1 MLIHIYRQKGARMG
15 DKLKHQKWS
24 RWIWVL
30 VIIILIGI
38 GGFYGHK
45 VYRESHPKLLTN
57 TQIKSNLG
65 VHLSNKLISEQD
77 NLEKNYSQAEKDS
90 KYTTDNMFV
99 KTNPYK
105 TSPLT
110 ALAIFHT
117 DEAAKVSYTVVGKS
131 SGTSI
136 TNSTNKNTKKHRINV
151 VGLYANTANKV
162 EFTIT
167 YKDGRVEKKTVEMQ
181 TQPLPKALSD
191 VNINVKMADKKQMA
205 IGQNGLTV
213 FTRTTK
219 EPFAIDAD
227 GQIRWF
233 STEYNQHIF
242 KTLKNGHLLILR
254 KQDNSKLVYNDLV
267 ETNYLGKIY
276 RNYQFS
282 NKTSSTE
289 NLKAKNKSD
298 GETTAIHHDV
308 IELPN
313 GNLLATVSDGSKFIE
328 DTMVEINR
336 KTGKVARV
344 IDFKRIF
351 PMDTYAQYDA
361 TKRSDGKV
369 DWLHQNAINYDKKD
383 NSIII
388 SSRHQDLIMKF
399 NYKTMQP
406 VWILSGR
413 DKTDWPKKWQKHV
426 LSYAKGTTINGG
438 QHDARVI
445 VGSQKDGQETIS
457 FYDNN
462 YAVSYG
468 DKKTSGKYSAGRELK
483 IDLKTMTAKEV
494 RSYGQALGEANF
506 TDRIGSNRQLD
517 NGNSLIDFGYL
528 NAKNGDAS
536 NIIEV
541 TRDGYQVFNVE
552 LSNLQSKGYVYRSYR
567 INIS

>member
-1 MLIHIYRQKGARMG
+1 MG
-15 DKLKHQKWS
+15 DYLKGKKWGH
-24 RWIWVL
+24 WIGVVVF
-30 VIIILIGI
+30 VIVVCA

-45 VYRESHPKLLTN
+45 VYRESHPKLLTE
-57 TQIKSNLG
+57 TQIKNNLG
-65 VHLSNKLISEQD
+65 IHLSRQLISSQK
-77 NLEKNYSQAEKDS
+77 NLEKRYTHAEEDS
-90 KYTTDNMFV
+90 DYTIEHMFV

-117 DEAAKVSYTVVGKS
+117 DQAARVSYTVVGKTN
-131 SGTSI
+131 GTSI
-136 TNSTNKNTKKHRINV
+136 SNDTTKNSKTHRINV
-151 VGLYANTANKV
+151 VGLYANTANRV

-167 YKDGRVEKKTVEMQ
+167 YADGHVQKKTIMVQ
-181 TQPLPKALSD
+181 TQALPKSLA
-191 VNINVKMADKKQMA
+191 NINIQVKMANKEQMA
-205 IGQNGLTV
+205 IGKNGLTV

-227 GQIRWF
+227 GQIRWY

-254 KQDNSKLVYNDLV
+254 KQNNSQLVYNDLV

-289 NLKAKNKSD
+289 NLKAKHKSD
-298 GETTAIHHDV
+298 VETTAIHHDV

-336 KTGKVARV
+336 QTGKVVRV
-344 IDFKRIF
+344 IDLKRIF
-351 PMDTYAQYDA
+351 PMDMYAQYDA

-388 SSRHQDLIMKF
+388 SSRHQDLVMKL
-399 NYKTMQP
+399 NYETMRP
-406 VWILSGR
+406 IWILSG
-413 DKTDWPKKWQKHV
+413 KPKADWPKKWQKHV
-426 LSYAKGTTINGG
+426 LRYANGTTINGG

-445 VGSQKDGQETIS
+445 PGSQKDGQETIS
-457 FYDNN
+457 IYDNN

-468 DKKTSGKYSAGRELK
+468 DKKTTKKYSAGRELR
-483 IDLKTMTAKEV
+483 INLKTMTAKEV
-494 RSYGQALGEANF
+494 WSYGQALGTANF
-506 TDRIGSNRQLD
+506 TDRIGSNRLLA
-517 NGNSLIDFGYL
+517 NGNFLIDFGYL

-536 NIIEV
+536 NIVEV
-541 TRDGYQVFNVE
+541 TREGYQVFNVE
-552 LSNLQSKGYVYRSYR
+552 LSNLQSKGYVYRAYR
-567 INIS
+567 IHIS